1 MKNGNT
7 KSVRERKAAAKKKA
21 ELQKNLKYVAIVAV
35 PVILIAL
42 VIVVAFIGKN
52 ASNIEVDYSAG
63 LDDNGKIAGVNVNDY
78 VELCDFSNIVF
89 QEPEVAM
96 EDEEWE
102 EVLADLLEESG
113 LEEITDEYIAEN
125 YGEHASTL
133 DEYKEYVSQLV
144 QEENIKT
151 LVLDYLVENST
162 VKSIPKK
169 YYNAIEECLDG
180 QYKYEYAYY
189 NNMYY
194 QFLGYYN
201 WNSYLDYYGMS
212 KSEYKTMLASATTKS
227 VEQNLIMQAVFEK
240 MGLTLTDEDV
250 NTAIIEAGYAESAV
264 DTAIENYGMS
274 YWKQFAISYKAVDEI
289 ASTVTI
295 K

>member
-7 KSVRERKAAAKKKA
+7 KSVRERKAAARKKA
-21 ELQKNLKYVAIVAV
+21 ELQKNLKYVAAVAI
-35 PVILIAL
+35 PVVLIAL

-52 ASNIEVDYSAG
+52 ASSIDIDYGAG
-63 LDDNGKIAGVNVNDY
+63 LDSNGMIAGVTASDY
-78 VELCDFSNIVF
+78 VELCDYSDIVF

-113 LEEITDEYIAEN
+113 LEEVTDEYIAEN

-169 YYNAIEECLDG
+169 YYNAIEDCLDG
-180 QYKYEYAYY
+180 QYKYEYSYY
-189 NNMYY
+189 NNLYY

-201 WNSYLDYYGMS
+201 WNSYLDYYGMT
-212 KSEYKTMLASATTKS
+212 KSEYKAMLASSATES
-227 VEQNLIMQAVFEK
+227 AEQNLIMQAVFEQ

-250 NTAIIEAGYAESAV
+250 NTAIIEAGYAESAI
-264 DTAIENYGMS
+264 DTAVENYGME
-274 YWKQFAISYKAVDEI
+274 YWKQFAISYKVVSEI
-289 ASTVTI
+289 AATVRVN
-295 K
+295 